1 MRRRADA
8 VTAVSFIDVQRRF
21 TRHIRDPDNAP
32 APADVEARR
41 MAVYRDLLFRN
52 VAGFLESSFPVLR
65 KIHKD
70 EEWRALVR
78 EYFKNHRA
86 RTPLFP
92 RMPAEFL
99 QFLQDGAAAARYPFL
114 WELAHYEWVEPALF
128 TDKRECRR
136 RGIDES
142 GDLLTGAPV
151 LNNLAWSLAYRYPV
165 HRISPEYLPLEP
177 PPQPTCLLVYRDR
190 RDEVRFIELNPATA
204 RLADSVRN
212 NPGGKTG
219 GELLEDLARELG
231 RPGCRATID
240 GGRAMLEE
248 LREKQ
253 AILGVE
259 KTVSS

>member
-1 MRRRADA
+1 M
-8 VTAVSFIDVQRRF
+8 TAASFIDVQRRF

-32 APADVEARR
+32 APPDIAARR

-52 VAGFLESSFPVLR
+52 VASFLASSFPVLR

-70 EEWRALVR
+70 EEWRTLVR
-78 EYFKNHRA
+78 AYFKNHRA

-92 RMPAEFL
+92 RMPAEFV
-99 QFLQDGAAAARYPFL
+99 QFLQDDGGNGAARYPFL
-114 WELAHYEWVEPALF
+114 WELAHYEWAELSLF

-136 RGIDES
+136 RGIDED

-165 HRISPEYLPLEP
+165 HRISPDFLPLEP
-177 PPQPTCLLVYRDR
+177 PLSPTCLLVYRDR
-190 RDEVRFIELNPATA
+190 RDKVRFIELNPATA
-204 RLADSVRN
+204 RLVDNVRN
-212 NPGGKTG
+212 NSGGKTG

-231 RPGCRATID
+231 RPGCRATMD
-240 GGRAMLEE
+240 GGRAALEE
-248 LREKQ
+248 LRGKQ
-253 AILGVE
+253 AVLGVE